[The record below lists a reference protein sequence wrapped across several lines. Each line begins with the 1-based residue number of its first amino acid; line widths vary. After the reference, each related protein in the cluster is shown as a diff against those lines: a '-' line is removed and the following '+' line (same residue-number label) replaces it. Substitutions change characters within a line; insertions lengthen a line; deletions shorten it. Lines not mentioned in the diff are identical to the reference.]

1 MAKFTVTTPTK
12 ILGRRLAE
20 GALVEMDPDDAA
32 PYIEDAVLGEPAA
45 DAANAT
51 PAVKVNAPKTGA
63 TAKKK

>member
-1 MAKFTVTTPTK
+1 MAKFAVTTPTK
-12 ILGRRLAE
+12 ILGRRFAK

-32 PYIEDAVLGEPAA
+32 PYIEDGVLGEPAA
-45 DAANAT
+45 DAASVT